1 MKVAYPEHGSYSVPA
16 PFLAFRFRPFFLIC
30 YNGTEFCSQTAFL
43 SVLGLIIFGTSA
55 I

>member
-1 MKVAYPEHGSYSVPA
+1 MLGAGWLA
-16 PFLAFRFRPFFLIC
+16 PLLLFLFHPFFFYC
-30 YNGTEFCSQTAFL
+30 NGTEFYSQTAFL